1 MTADQTDNGLICA
14 YLIDEQGGGRALDWE
29 EIRAWQPEQGLLWV
43 HLDFT
48 QAGSARWLRD
58 ESGLAENIVDA
69 LLAEDGRPRS
79 LRQGDDWLVMLRGV
93 NLTPGAEP
101 EDMVAVR
108 VWLETGRIVST
119 RRRVLQSMRDVR
131 NAIEAGHGPASPG
144 EFLERL
150 VEGLVGRIDTA
161 VESIE
166 GEIEQAEIEMVRDS
180 SLALQ
185 MRIAELR
192 RRCARMRRH
201 LGPQREALERVVRD
215 PGGCI
220 AAVNAAMIRE
230 VSDQMTRVLEDLDL
244 ARERAMV
251 AHEEFVARVAQEQNS
266 RVYLLSIVAAIFLP
280 LSFLTGLFG
289 MNVAGLPGMEDP
301 RAFLLVTGIMLGL
314 AVVALI
320 VFRWKRWI

>member
-1 MTADQTDNGLICA
+1 MSSTSDNGLICA
-14 YLIDEQGGGRALDWE
+14 YLIDDRGAGRELGWD
-29 EIRAWQPEQGLLWV
+29 EIRAWQPGQGLLWV

-48 QAGSARWLRD
+48 HAGSAQWLRSG
-58 ESGLAENIVDA
+58 SGLAESIADA

-108 VWLETGRIVST
+108 VWLEAGRIIST

-131 NAIEAGHGPASPG
+131 DAVESGRGPTSSG
-144 EFLERL
+144 EFLELL
-150 VEGLVGRIDTA
+150 VEGLVGRIDAA

-166 GEIEQAEIEMVRDS
+166 EEIEQSESDMVRDS

-185 MRIAELR
+185 MRIAQLR

-201 LGPQREALERVVRD
+201 LGPQREALERLVRD
-215 PGGCI
+215 PGGCV
-220 AAVNAAMIRE
+220 AATNAAMIRE
-230 VSDQMTRVLEDLDL
+230 ISDQMTRVLEDLDL

-314 AVVALI
+314 AVAALV